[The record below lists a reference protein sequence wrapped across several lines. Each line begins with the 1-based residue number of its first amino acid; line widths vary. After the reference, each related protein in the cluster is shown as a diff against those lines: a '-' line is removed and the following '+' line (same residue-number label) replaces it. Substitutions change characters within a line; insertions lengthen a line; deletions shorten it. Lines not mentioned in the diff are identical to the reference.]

1 MILPNKYIDEKN
13 TLIYGGALILNEL
26 NSPRSI
32 SYLWEYFKNEPSIST
47 YERFILTLDML
58 FIFGL
63 IDIKQDR
70 IMRVK
75 NDS

>member
-1 MILPNKYIDEKN
+1 MILPTKYIVEKN
-13 TLIYGGALILNEL
+13 TLLYAGALILKEL
-26 NSPRSI
+26 NTPHSI

-63 IDIKQDR
+63 IDIKYDR